1 MEKIQE
7 SLGNCQSEQLEE
19 TVGHDV
25 KIGPHGPELIWH
37 FGT

>member
-1 MEKIQE
+1 MRYNIEPLQR
-7 SLGNCQSEQLEE
+7 SLGLHVQ
-19 TVGHDV
+19 